1 MNFSI
6 LLLNNFELFIPEIFF
21 ITSIVFL
28 ILYSGLI
35 YSNLSILTLYTNK
48 IASFIVFICFILNFN
63 TYLLNHNFE
72 IFQYNFV
79 IILKLIILFSVF
91 CCLIFTENFIL
102 QSFEF
107 SFLILLSSLGF
118 ILLILSF
125 DLILLYLAIEIQSI
139 SFYILSCLKKNSAFS
154 TEASLKYFILGS
166 LASALFLFGC
176 SLIYGIT
183 GTINFKDLTT
193 IFINFNDQSL
203 LIIGSL
209 FILSSIFF
217 KLAIA
222 PFHFWSPD
230 VYEGAPTIVTAFFS
244 IVPKLSI
251 FVIYIR
257 FFNNI
262 FYDLPN
268 LISWW
273 VAYGG
278 LCGFLSILVG
288 SIIAIKQTRIK
299 RLLAYSAIS
308 HMGYILIGLITGNIE
323 GIQSVFFYLIVY
335 IITNICI
342 WGSILGIKKIKF
354 ISELKNL
361 FLINPL
367 LIFTLLISFFSLAGV
382 PPLIGFLS
390 KLFVFIS
397 TIESNLYVILLFSVF
412 LSIISTF
419 YYLRLIKI
427 IIFEKSNILN
437 FLESNLIVS
446 YITKFMSFV
455 ITCCFFSLFLLFMF
469 PLPLYL
475 TTYYLTLLSF

>member
-1 MNFSI
+1 M
-6 LLLNNFELFIPEIFF
+6 
-21 ITSIVFL
+21 
-28 ILYSGLI
+28 
-35 YSNLSILTLYTNK
+35 
-48 IASFIVFICFILNFN
+48 
-63 TYLLNHNFE
+63 
-72 IFQYNFV
+72 
-79 IILKLIILFSVF
+79 
-91 CCLIFTENFIL
+91 
-102 QSFEF
+102 
-107 SFLILLSSLGF
+107 
-118 ILLILSF
+118 LILSF

-230 VYEGAPTIVTAFFS
+230 VYEGSPTIVTAFFS

-273 VAYGG
+273 VTY
-278 LCGFLSILVG
+278 VD
-288 SIIAIKQTRIK
+288 
-299 RLLAYSAIS
+299 
-308 HMGYILIGLITGNIE
+308 
-323 GIQSVFFYLIVY
+323 FYL
-335 IITNICI
+335 
-342 WGSILGIKKIKF
+342 F
-354 ISELKNL
+354 
-361 FLINPL
+361 
-367 LIFTLLISFFSLAGV
+367 
-382 PPLIGFLS
+382 
-390 KLFVFIS
+390 
-397 TIESNLYVILLFSVF
+397 
-412 LSIISTF
+412 
-419 YYLRLIKI
+419 
-427 IIFEKSNILN
+427 
-437 FLESNLIVS
+437 
-446 YITKFMSFV
+446 
-455 ITCCFFSLFLLFMF
+455 
-469 PLPLYL
+469 
-475 TTYYLTLLSF
+475 

>member
-1 MNFSI
+1 MSFSI
-6 LLLNNFELFIPEIFF
+6 LLVNNFELFIPEIFF
-21 ITSIVFL
+21 ITSIVLL
-28 ILYSGLI
+28 IFYGGLI
-35 YSNLSILTLYTNK
+35 NSNLSILTFYTNK
-48 IASFIVFICFILNFN
+48 IASFIVFTCFILNFN
-63 TYLLNHNFE
+63 TFLLNYNFE
-72 IFQYNFV
+72 IFQYNFI
-79 IILKLIILFSVF
+79 IILKFIVLFSVF

-125 DLILLYLAIEIQSI
+125 DLILIYIAIEIQSI

-183 GTINFKDLTT
+183 GTINLKDLTT

-203 LIIGSL
+203 LVIGSL
-209 FILSSIFF
+209 CILSSIFF
-217 KLAIA
+217 KLAIV

-230 VYEGAPTIVTAFFS
+230 VYEGAPTIITAFFS
-244 IVPKLSI
+244 IVPKLGI
-251 FVIYIR
+251 FVLFIR
-257 FFNNI
+257 FFNNV

-268 LISWW
+268 LINWW
-273 VAYGG
+273 VTYGS
-278 LCGFLSILVG
+278 LCGFLSILIG
-288 SIIAIKQTRIK
+288 SIVAIKQTRIK

-308 HMGYILIGLITGNIE
+308 HMGYVLIGLIAGNIE

-354 ISELKNL
+354 ISELKNI
-361 FLINPL
+361 FLTNPFL
-367 LIFTLLISFFSLAGV
+367 VFTLLISFFSLAGV
-382 PPLIGFLS
+382 PPLTGFLS
-390 KLFVFIS
+390 KLFVFIA

-427 IIFEKSNILN
+427 ITFEKSNILN
-437 FLESNLIVS
+437 ILESNLIVS
-446 YITKFMSFV
+446 SLTKFMSFIV
-455 ITCCFFSLFLLFMF
+455 TCCFFSLFLFFIF
-469 PLPLYL
+469 PLPLSL
-475 TTYYLTLLSF
+475 ITYYLTLLSF